1 MATPPKSPSGR
12 MGPKKVASP
21 VKVPD
26 AIVPSVKKTSV
37 PDVPPALAK
46 PQVKAPAVPKPPM
59 AAKPMP
65 FVIEPEVVPVPV
77 VAAPAPLVE
86 PKIIQQSESVASE
99 PAAPVI
105 GTPEVQPTEV
115 APIVET
121 LVEIE
126 APTPP
131 QPVAVAPLA
140 AAIEAA
146 AEWQKPHALE
156 GKNIMNE
163 AIQTSQKFAE
173 DAKSRIQ
180 TMVSGFNDKAKVAM
194 EKSSKTAEELS
205 DIAKGNVEAF
215 VESSKIAAKGFETLG
230 QSAAEYG
237 RASFEK
243 TSATLKSF
251 ASVKSPTEFF
261 QLQSEL
267 LTSAFDA
274 MAAETAKSTE
284 AFMKLAGDIAQ
295 PLSSRAA
302 IVSDK
307 IKSLAA

>member
-1 MATPPKSPSGR
+1 MATPPKSPSRKG
-12 MGPKKVASP
+12 GPKITAPP
-21 VKVPD
+21 VSR
-26 AIVPSVKKTSV
+26 PSATPTSV
-37 PDVPPALAK
+37 GKSPA
-46 PQVKAPAVPKPPM
+46 PKAPPVLARTEI
-59 AAKPMP
+59 AAKPEP
-65 FVIEPEVVPVPV
+65 FAIEPKAVPTPEVPV
-77 VAAPAPLVE
+77 VAVKPETVKQE
-86 PKIIQQSESVASE
+86 TVTQSESAFSPETE
-99 PAAPVI
+99 PAAPV
-105 GTPEVQPTEV
+105 TETAKAQPAEA
-115 APIVET
+115 APIAET
-121 LVEIE
+121 PVEIE

-131 QPVAVAPLA
+131 QPDVVAPLA
-140 AAIEAA
+140 AAIETV
-146 AEWQKPHALE
+146 AEQQKPYALE
-156 GKNIMNE
+156 GHYIMNE
-163 AIQTSQKFAE
+163 AIETSKKFAE

-180 TMVSGFNDKAKVAM
+180 SLVSDFNGKAKVAL

-205 DIAKGNVEAF
+205 DITKGNVEAF
-215 VESSKIAAKGFETLG
+215 VESSKIAAKGLETLG

-274 MAAETAKSTE
+274 LAAETSKSSE
-284 AFMKLAGDIAQ
+284 AFLKLAGDIAQ